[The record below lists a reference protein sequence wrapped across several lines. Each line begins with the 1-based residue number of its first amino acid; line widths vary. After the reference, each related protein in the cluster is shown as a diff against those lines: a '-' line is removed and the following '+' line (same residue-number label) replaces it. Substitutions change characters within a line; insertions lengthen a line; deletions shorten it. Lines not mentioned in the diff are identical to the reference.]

1 MIDQLGWRSLE
12 QRRADIRLVFFYKC
26 FHDLVA
32 VDLSKDLIPKTY
44 DSYHSHLYAYHVPNE
59 TKNYIINSFLPRTIN
74 QWNNLPESIVL
85 TPSLENFKDGVTGSS
100 HVYYI
105 ILYCVEFSLSW
116 VKVNEGLLGGV
127 CG

>member
-32 VDLSKDLIPKTY
+32 VDLSKDLIPMTY
-44 DSYHSHLYAYHVPNE
+44 DSHHSHLYAYHVPIE
-59 TKNYIINSFLPRTIN
+59 TKNYIINSFLPRTVN

-85 TPSLENFKDGVTGSS
+85 TPSLEIFKDGVAKLK
-100 HVYYI
+100 H
-105 ILYCVEFSLSW
+105 
-116 VKVNEGLLGGV
+116 
-127 CG
+127 